1 MYTTILVIALV
12 VAAIAILTYVAFRR
26 GSLSTPPLPS
36 DTKGHFVLM
45 LKKVRIEEDDKE
57 SKKQST

>member
-1 MYTTILVIALV
+1 MNTAIVVLALV
-12 VAAIAILTYVAFRR
+12 FAAIAILTYVAYRR
-26 GSLSTPPLPS
+26 GSLSTRPLPS